1 MNFAHKPIML
11 DECIQGLDIKPDG
24 IYLDCTVGGGG
35 HSYEI
40 ASRLTE
46 GGRLIA
52 IDKDDDALAAAKE
65 RLAEFGDKV
74 TFVKSDFKK
83 AAEVLDSL
91 GIDLIDGVLMDLGVS
106 SWQIDNFDR
115 GFSYRSR
122 DSRLDMRMDKEQ
134 TLSAYEV
141 VNNYDEASLRR
152 IIKDYGE
159 ENFASRIAFNI
170 CKYRE
175 VKPIETTGELI
186 DVIEYS
192 MPPKARYAGGHPAK
206 RTFQA
211 IRIEVNGE
219 LDGLDDFIEKIVDRL
234 KTGGRIAVIT
244 FHSLEDR
251 IVKQKFK
258 WLEKDCICPPKT
270 PVCVCGKVAKL
281 KILTNKPIT
290 ADAEERKEN
299 PRSES
304 AKLRIALKI

>member
-290 ADAEERKEN
+290 ADVEERKEN